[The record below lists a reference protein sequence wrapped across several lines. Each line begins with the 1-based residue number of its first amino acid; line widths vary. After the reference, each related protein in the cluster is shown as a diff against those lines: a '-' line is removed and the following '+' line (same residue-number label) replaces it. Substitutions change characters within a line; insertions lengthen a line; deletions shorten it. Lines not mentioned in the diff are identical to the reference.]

1 MSTQPVDGRPIGA
14 ALPGWQSASR
24 PRRTPLLGERVR
36 LEPLSAERHGDS
48 LFAAFLLPGEGPHDT
63 PQARWAYSGGMP
75 FSDAE
80 QCHVWLAE
88 RARSEDPLF
97 FAIVE
102 AESGR
107 ALGLAS
113 YLNIVPEHGSI
124 EVGHIHFTPPLRR
137 TPAATKAMLLM
148 MRNAFALGY
157 RRYEWKCNA
166 LNAASRRAAERLG
179 FRFEGIFRQHRVEGG
194 RSRDTAWFSLLDG
207 EWPANEARLVR
218 WLASDNFDDEGRQRS
233 SLSALS
239 A

>member
-1 MSTQPVDGRPIGA
+1 MSTQPVDGRPIGV
-14 ALPGWQSASR
+14 ALPGWQPASR
-24 PRRTPLLGERVR
+24 PQRTPLQGERVR
-36 LEPLSAERHGDS
+36 LEPLSAEHHGDS

-80 QCHVWLAE
+80 QCHAWLAE
-88 RARSEDPLF
+88 CAHSEDPLF

-102 AESGR
+102 ATSER
-107 ALGLAS
+107 ALGMAS

-124 EVGHIHFTPPLRR
+124 EVGHIHFTPPLRQ
-137 TPAATKAMLLM
+137 TPAATEAMLLL

-157 RRYEWKCNA
+157 RRYEWKCDA

-179 FRFEGIFRQHRVEGG
+179 FRFEGIFRQHRVVN
-194 RSRDTAWFSLLDG
+194 RRNRDTSWFSLLDG
-207 EWPANEARLVR
+207 EWPAVEAQLGC